1 MQSPETTQAS
11 PTSWR
16 RIKPREGR
24 AESVLVM
31 LICLVAAV
39 GIIRLAVVEVNNLF
53 IRVAAI
59 LDLGGN

>member
-1 MQSPETTQAS
+1 
-11 PTSWR
+11 
-16 RIKPREGR
+16 
-24 AESVLVM
+24 M